1 LSVIAILKV
10 AGRIT
15 CVRFPSCDVSYYNGT
30 KAACCVGT
38 HVAPV
43 PDETARC
50 DVCVVPDRYGAAEHC
65 VRDDQAALTNDY
77 VVCDVYEVV
86 DPSAGTD
93 LGASMSA
100 LINASVSPNM
110 HVSFK

>member
-1 LSVIAILKV
+1 V
-10 AGRIT
+10 RII
-15 CVRFPSCDVSYYNGT
+15 
-30 KAACCVGT
+30 
-38 HVAPV
+38 
-43 PDETARC
+43 PDGH
-50 DVCVVPDRYGAAEHC
+50 GAAKHC
-65 VRDDQAALTNDY
+65 VRNDEAALTNDH

-86 DPSAGTD
+86 DACAGAD